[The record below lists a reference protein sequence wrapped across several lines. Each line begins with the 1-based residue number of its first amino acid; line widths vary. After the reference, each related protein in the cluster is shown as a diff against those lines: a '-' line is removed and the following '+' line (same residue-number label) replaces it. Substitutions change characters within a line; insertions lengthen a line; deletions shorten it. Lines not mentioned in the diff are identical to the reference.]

1 MILLEN
7 TGWLALTLHGV
18 SPEKNQ
24 IGAEAEMALS
34 RREHAH
40 IVTQDKGRNSQS
52 HTLAQDWGTSCGA
65 MLPTS
70 LNFRISQIERCRH
83 CSYHRVFPTSVRS
96 SKGYHRTTDVVHSL
110 CKSWVMT

>member
-7 TGWLALTLHGV
+7 TGWLGLTLHGV

-40 IVTQDKGRNSQS
+40 IVTQDKGRNPQS
-52 HTLAQDWGTSCGA
+52 HTLAQHWGTSCEA
-65 MLPTS
+65 MLPTF
-70 LNFRISQIERCRH
+70 LHFRISQIERCRH
-83 CSYHRVFPTSVRS
+83 CSYHGVFPTSVRS
-96 SKGYHRTTDVVHSL
+96 SKGYHRTTGVVYRLH
-110 CKSWVMT
+110 K